1 MSRRN
6 WAAIRMG
13 ERVRAEDIVM
23 PDWVGGVY
31 QVPWNAITIDFHSK
45 WGVNMNGNLP
55 HVCRHDDLLL
65 TAPGMGIQCFMDVER
80 VCMVWILRP

>member
-1 MSRRN
+1 MNRRS
-6 WAAIRMG
+6 WAAIRLWG
-13 ERVRAEDIVM
+13 RVRTEDIVM
-23 PDWVGGVY
+23 SDRVGGVD
-31 QVPWNAITIDFHSK
+31 QVPWNALTIDFHSK

-65 TAPGMGIQCFMDVER
+65 TAPDMGIQCIMDVEG